1 MSTSVRPD
9 DFRGVFRIDAE
20 ARAVYSEAAGI
31 ASEMPH
37 AVAVPV
43 DADDV
48 VALVRWAARERAP
61 LIPRGSG
68 SSMAGGAIGD
78 GVIVD
83 LSRLVWIDAVDRDRR
98 SVRCGPGVV
107 RDHLDAAARAA
118 GLRFPVD
125 PSSGAFCTVG
135 GMASTNAA
143 GARTLRYGSMRAWVD
158 ALDCVFADGSRAWV
172 RRGSPPPDLAPVKRF
187 LAEAPALA
195 DAERRTPS
203 RHTGVRKESSG
214 YGLAAWAESDDLVD
228 LLVGSE
234 GTLVIIVG
242 LELRL
247 APILPATASVLG
259 AFASLEAAVD
269 GAGRARA
276 AGASA
281 CELLD
286 RTFLDVARSGGAPVP
301 VPVEAEAVLL
311 AEVEG
316 RDIAEC
322 GVHARDLEVGF
333 RPSGATKVVLALDED
348 TERSM
353 WELRHAASPILSRLD
368 PSLKSMQFI
377 EDGCVPPESL
387 AEYVRGV
394 RAALDRH
401 EIRGVI
407 FGHAGDAHVHV
418 NPLVNV
424 SAPGWKSR
432 VVALLDDVV
441 ALTARLGGTLSGEHG
456 DGRLR
461 APLLPRVWSGEA
473 LAHFA
478 AVKRAFDPDGL
489 LNPGAKVA
497 TPGEHAVEQVKY
509 DPGLPALPGDARRVL
524 NLVERD
530 RAYARSRLE
539 LLADARATDE
549 SVAQSHGV
557 DGAAAE
563 PRVADRAALD

>member
-1 MSTSVRPD
+1 MTASVRPEE
-9 DFRGVFRIDAE
+9 FRGVFRIDAE

-31 ASEMPH
+31 ARIQPH
-37 AVAVPV
+37 AVTVPV

-48 VALVRWAARERAP
+48 VTLVRWAASERAP

-83 LSRLVWIDAVDRDRR
+83 LSRIAWMDAVDVDRQL
-98 SVRCGPGVV
+98 VRCGPGVV
-107 RDHLDAAARAA
+107 RNQLDTAARAA

-125 PSSGAFCTVG
+125 PSSGAFCTIG

-143 GARTLRYGSMRAWVD
+143 GARTLRYGSMRAWVN
-158 ALDCVFADGSRAWV
+158 AVECVFSDGSRAWV
-172 RRGSPPPDLAPVKRF
+172 RRGEPAPGVAPIQRF
-187 LAEAPALA
+187 LAEAAEELA
-195 DAERRTPS
+195 PTERSTPS
-203 RHTGVRKESSG
+203 RHAEVRKESSG
-214 YGLAAWAESDDLVD
+214 YGLAAWAESGELVD

-234 GTLVIIVG
+234 GTLALFVG

-247 APILPATASVLG
+247 TPLLPATASVLG

-269 GAGRARA
+269 AAGRARA

-286 RTFLDVARSGGAPVP
+286 RTFLDVARSGGASVP
-301 VPVEAEAVLL
+301 VPQDAEAVLL

-316 RDIAEC
+316 HDVTEC
-322 GVHARDLEVGF
+322 ASHARMLEVGF
-333 RPSGATKVVLALDED
+333 RAAGATRVVLALDLE
-348 TERSM
+348 TEHAM

-377 EDGCVPPESL
+377 EDGCVPPERL
-387 AEYVRGV
+387 ADYVRGV
-394 RAALDRH
+394 RAALDRQG
-401 EIRGVI
+401 IRGVI

-424 SAPGWKSR
+424 AEPTWRAR
-432 VVALLDDVV
+432 VEALLDDV
-441 ALTARLGGTLSGEHG
+441 ATLTARLGGTLSGEHG

-473 LAHFA
+473 MAHFA
-478 AVKRAFDPDGL
+478 AVKRAFDPDGI
-489 LNPGAKVA
+489 LNPGAKLA
-497 TPGEHAVEQVKY
+497 TPGERAVQQVKY
-509 DPGLPALPGDARRVL
+509 DPALPPLPAPARQVL
-524 NLVERD
+524 ATVETE

-539 LLADARATDE
+539 LLAATHATPPLDA
-549 SVAQSHGV
+549 SSGV
-557 DGAAAE
+557 S
-563 PRVADRAALD
+563 